1 MKTGRPRIK
10 HDPAIAEQV
19 QSMSQY
25 GVPQAQIAEMLG
37 LSVQTLRNLYGA
49 ELGNGMTLSNLAVGK
64 KLFERCMAGDVPSLI
79 FWAKTRM
86 GWKET
91 QKVDVTSSD
100 GSMRPLPQAVQ
111 VILVDAENGRRKA

>member
-25 GVPQAQIAEMLG
+25 GVPQAQIAELLG
-37 LSVQTLRNLYGA
+37 LSVPTLRNLYGA
-49 ELGNGMTLSNLAVGK
+49 ELGNGMALSNLAVGK

-91 QKVDVTSSD
+91 QKVDVSNSD

-111 VILVDAENGRRKA
+111 VILVDAENGRRKK

>member
-10 HDPAIAEQV
+10 YDPAIAEQV

-25 GVPQAQIAEMLG
+25 GLPQAQIAEMVG
-37 LSVQTLRNLYGA
+37 LSIQTLRNLYGA
-49 ELGNGMTLSNLAVGK
+49 ELGKGMSLSNLAVGK

-100 GSMRPLPQAVQ
+100 GSMSPLNVTVRFVRPPKQDEDEYA
-111 VILVDAENGRRKA
+111 

>member
-25 GVPQAQIAEMLG
+25 GVPQAQIAEILG
-37 LSVQTLRNLYGA
+37 LSVPTLRNLYGT

-64 KLFERCMAGDVPSLI
+64 KLFERCMAGDVPALI

-91 QKVDVTSSD
+91 QKVDVTNSD
-100 GSMRPLPQAVQ
+100 GSMSPLNVTVRFVRPPKHHKDDEA
-111 VILVDAENGRRKA
+111 

>member
-100 GSMRPLPQAVQ
+100 GSMRALPQAVQ